1 MKTKPLKLL
10 LLFSF
15 LTVAGMLSS
24 CKKEKTD
31 EGKLK
36 ISYGTSF
43 GMCAGYCNN
52 QLLISDGK
60 MEAKRYNTEAKAAVK
75 VCTGKMSDG
84 DWSKLA
90 DSIDLSVFN
99 QLKESYGCPDCAD
112 GGAEW
117 VEIEYE
123 GKKHKV
129 TFEYGGEPKEMK
141 PYISVLRSQFATFKD
156 CK

>member
-1 MKTKPLKLL
+1 MRTKPLKLL
-10 LLFSF
+10 ILFCF
-15 LTVAGMLSS
+15 LTAAAMFSG
-24 CKKEKTD
+24 CEKKTD
-31 EGKLK
+31 EDKLK

-43 GMCAGYCNN
+43 GMCVGYCNN
-52 QLLISDGK
+52 QLFISNAK
-60 MEAKRYNTEAKAAVK
+60 MELKKYENKPNAVPK
-75 VCTGKMSDG
+75 VCTVEMAET

-117 VEIEYE
+117 IQIEY
-123 GKKHKV
+123 GDKKHKV
-129 TFEYGGEPKEMK
+129 TFEYGKEPNEVK
-141 PYISVLRSQFATFKD
+141 PYISTLRAQFDTFKD